1 MECSIKMKP
10 ALVVIDV
17 QNVWPEMSEG
27 LKKSVTEHLGNMTC
41 AISIFRR
48 AGAPIIFTYQTCP
61 EKGIAPGNTGFELF
75 PNITIKAEDS
85 KVLKTHQNAFNKT
98 ELEQIIKEKGCNAVI
113 LVGLSALHCVLSTY
127 LGAYD
132 RDLYPYIVRGAI
144 AGPDEE
150 SIKTAEKLCDTLSLR
165 AISQILGQD
174 PREISM
180 G

>member
-1 MECSIKMKP
+1 MKP
-10 ALVVIDV
+10 ALLVIDI
-17 QNVWPEMSEG
+17 QNAWPEMSDG
-27 LKKSVTEHLGNMTC
+27 LKKSVTEHIPNMLR
-41 AISIFRR
+41 AISIFRK

-61 EKGIAPGNTGFELF
+61 EKGIAPGNTAFELF
-75 PNITIKAEDS
+75 PNIDVKDEDR

-113 LVGLSALHCVLSTY
+113 IIGLSALHCVLSTY
-127 LGAYD
+127 QGAYD
-132 RDLYPYIVRGAI
+132 HYLYPYIVRGAI

-150 SIKTAEKLCDTLSLR
+150 SIKIADKLCDTLSLR

-174 PREISM
+174 PRGIGM